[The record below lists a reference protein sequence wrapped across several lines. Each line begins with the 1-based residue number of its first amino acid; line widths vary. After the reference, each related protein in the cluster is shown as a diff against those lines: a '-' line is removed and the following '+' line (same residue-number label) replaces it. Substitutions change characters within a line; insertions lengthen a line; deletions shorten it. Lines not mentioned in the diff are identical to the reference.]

1 MKKRHTQEQI
11 IRILQEADSGVG
23 ARDLCREHNICE
35 QTFYRWR
42 NKYGGMQVS
51 DAKRPPDLEQE
62 NARLK
67 RIVSDLTL
75 DNTMLRDVNQ
85 KKW

>member
-1 MKKRHTQEQI
+1 
-11 IRILQEADSGVG
+11 
-23 ARDLCREHNICE
+23 
-35 QTFYRWR
+35 
-42 NKYGGMQVS
+42 MQVS

>member
-1 MKKRHTQEQI
+1 MKKRHTEEQV
-11 IRILQEADSGVG
+11 IRILQEADSGI
-23 ARDLCREHNICE
+23 ATRDLCRKHNICE

-42 NKYGGMQVS
+42 NKFGGMQIS
-51 DAKRPPDLEQE
+51 DAKRLRELEQE
-62 NARLK
+62 NSRLK
-67 RIVSDLTL
+67 HIVADLTL